1 MERVDLQKSVPNIPT
16 HEEYNGL
23 DDNYIEDEE
32 FEVDNKDDKI
42 KKMLAIML
50 ALLQEFYILH
60 MYDTEFYF
68 ASEQFM
74 IDIEQFNEELKSNL
88 MVLFEEYSTGLTDDL
103 DAKWKIPT
111 DTVDI
116 EIDLEELVNSGVDV
130 VTWALYYELKDKADY
145 YKVTQTS
152 GKFIPHANFR
162 RTLKRLTNQI
172 DYKAQSIQKQIDR
185 DYLEFV
191 YGQEALFYWKCSGIN
206 TCAWCYEIEAMGA
219 MPLSW
224 FPVDH
229 VNGRCVLVPVLP
241 DVYSDDYL
249 EVRRG

>member
-1 MERVDLQKSVPNIPT
+1 MERVELLKSVPNVPT

-32 FEVDNKDDKI
+32 FEAENKDDKI

-60 MYDTEFYF
+60 MYDAEYYF
-68 ASEQFM
+68 ASEQFQ
-74 IDIEQFNEELKSNL
+74 IDIEQFNEELKANL
-88 MVLFEEYSTGLTDDL
+88 MVLFTNYFTELTDEL
-103 DAKWKIPT
+103 DIKWRIPT

-116 EIDLEELVNSGVDV
+116 VIDLEELVNSGMDTVAWSLFFD
-130 VTWALYYELKDKADY
+130 LKDKADY

-152 GKFIPHANFR
+152 GKFVPHVNFR
-162 RTLKRLTNQI
+162 RALRRLTNQI
-172 DYKAQSIQKQIDR
+172 DFKAQSIKKQIDR
-185 DYLEFV
+185 NYLEFV

-206 TCAWCYEIEAMGA
+206 TCAWCYDIEAMGA

-229 VNGRCVLVPVLP
+229 VNGRCELVPVLP

-249 EVRRG
+249 EVRRD

>member
-1 MERVDLQKSVPNIPT
+1 MERVDLQKSVPNIPS

-23 DDNYIEDEE
+23 DDNYIDDEE

-60 MYDTEFYF
+60 MYEEEYYF
-68 ASEQFM
+68 ASEQFL
-74 IDIEQFNEELKSNL
+74 IDIEKFNAELKSNL
-88 MVLFEEYSTGLTDDL
+88 LVLFNEYFGELTDDL
-103 DAKWKIPT
+103 DVEWRIPT
-111 DTVDI
+111 GTVDI
-116 EIDLEELVNSGVDV
+116 VIDLDELVNSGMDI
-130 VTWALYYELKDKADY
+130 VTMALYYELKDKADY

-152 GKFIPHANFR
+152 GKFVPHANFR
-162 RTLKRLTNQI
+162 RAIKRLSNQI
-172 DYKAQSIQKQIDR
+172 DYKSQSIQKQIER
-185 DYLEFV
+185 NYLEFI

-249 EVRRG
+249 EVRL